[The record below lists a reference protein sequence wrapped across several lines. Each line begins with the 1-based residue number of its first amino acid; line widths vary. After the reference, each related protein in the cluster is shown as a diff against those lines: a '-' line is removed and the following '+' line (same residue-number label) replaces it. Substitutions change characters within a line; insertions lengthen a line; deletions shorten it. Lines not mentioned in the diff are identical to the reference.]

1 MTAPTPGPLKQ
12 PRERSFMSAN
22 MILPI
27 HDVLSRF
34 ISTDHRDRLFRD
46 AGLKFLPSPQE
57 PVRER
62 QVAQVH
68 QAVRRELP
76 DDWPHIMKAAGEM
89 AGRVVLDYRMEPA
102 ARDLLRR
109 LPWSLATWMLVRTT
123 TQNAWTF
130 TGSGDFRVVKTS
142 TLEIGNNP
150 VTRSE
155 VSKDPVCVF
164 QQTVLETVFSQ
175 AIDTRLSFVE
185 TACCAAG
192 SKACRFELAMP

>member
-27 HDVLSRF
+27 HEVLSKF
-34 ISTDHRDRLFRD
+34 IGPDSRDDLFRQ
-46 AGLKFLPSPQE
+46 AGLRFLPSPQD

-68 QAVRRELP
+68 QTIRRELP
-76 DDWPHIMKAAGEM
+76 DDWQHIMKDAGEK
-89 AGRVVLDYRMEPA
+89 AGRVVLAYRMDPG

-130 TGSGDFRVVKTS
+130 SGSGNFRVVKTS
-142 TLEIGNNP
+142 TLEICNNP
-150 VTRSE
+150 VTRAES
-155 VSKDPVCVF
+155 SDAPVCLF
-164 QQTVLETVFSQ
+164 QQTVLETVFSH
-175 AIDTRLSFVE
+175 AIDTRLRFVE
-185 TACCAAG
+185 TKCCAAG
-192 SKACRFELAMP
+192 ADACRFELAMP